1 MNEDQIWLTFHGIA
15 PPVEGDL
22 GCAQTPAA
30 SVVVHGGHLQV
41 PELAEELVDV
51 GVRDAE
57 VQVGD
62 DELAGGG
69 DAGGSHAAA
78 APAATG
84 VHVVVPLA
92 VRVAPGVAV
101 AS

>member
-78 APAATG
+78 APAAG

>member
-69 DAGGSHAAA
+69 DAGGSHAA
-78 APAATG
+78 PAATG